1 MSGESRFLTRGSA
14 ADASEKL
21 HTVRDKF
28 FLRHEHGLELKLAG
42 VGMILGTLCGM
53 LSTVFMLGSL
63 PGKGKEQV
71 MGESAHAASR
81 LDREI
86 G

>member
-1 MSGESRFLTRGSA
+1 MPLRNYIQYGT
-14 ADASEKL
+14 
-21 HTVRDKF
+21 KF
-28 FLRHEHGLELKLAG
+28 SRHEHGLESKPAG
-42 VGMILGTLCGM
+42 VGRRFGILCEM

-63 PGKGKEQV
+63 PEKGKEQV
-71 MGESAHAASR
+71 MRESAHAASR